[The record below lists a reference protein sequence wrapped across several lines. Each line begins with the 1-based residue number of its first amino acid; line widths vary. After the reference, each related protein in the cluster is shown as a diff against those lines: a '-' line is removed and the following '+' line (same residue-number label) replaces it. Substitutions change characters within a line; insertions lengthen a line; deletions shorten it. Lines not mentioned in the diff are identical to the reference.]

1 MHAFYVIPMHK
12 IYAMQSASIMIA
24 FNSKVWTEQGF
35 ELNEDWE
42 FTGWNFLL
50 DWLFLPMKYKIK
62 MNSPVPAS
70 IWLELRA
77 ISLCRS
83 SLSSYLKNK
92 CHRLSCWRVFK
103 IKFASS
109 CWCRFWSRWCRLHS
123 LRPFWSIASAP
134 KWNEWQGVELS
145 IKSIKLHTLKTKLN
159 ERVKLGTGVPPCM
172 SGSAALLE
180 LELLSLGMPTQHR
193 VISVCI
199 RVSKTRHV
207 KLDYNLFS

>member
-1 MHAFYVIPMHK
+1 MHAFYTKLMPYNVLPLWALLIQK
-12 IYAMQSASIMIA
+12 
-24 FNSKVWTEQGF
+24 N
-35 ELNEDWE
+35 ELNKNLNWMR
-42 FTGWNFLL
+42 TGNSLTWIALL
-50 DWLFLPMKYKIK
+50 RLTLLPLNWRSIK
-62 MNSPVPAS
+62 LPAS

-83 SLSSYLKNK
+83 SLSSYLKNE
-92 CHRLSCWRVFK
+92 CHRLISWQIFK
-103 IKFASS
+103 IKFASD

-199 RVSKTRHV
+199 RASKTRHV